1 MQDKDQ
7 AKRTAIMKM
16 EAMTL
21 FATLRAQTST
31 ERWWYF
37 REMRA
42 INRPVRLDQSISPYR
57 ASLYWD
63 YIFRGIECQVFL
75 EREAH
80 VGAIGEDMWTMS
92 FSGIEGKVNAL
103 TLQDCLKPLQN
114 EGYYIPN
121 GNENLERQMNF
132 SLGLYGACLMHVDV
146 KFPVSQPAVICAQH
160 VLDIIEKANEEGSAP
175 LRETIARIDAERA
188 LNNTTDDSENDDIMM
203 GDWQTW
209 K

>member
-1 MQDKDQ
+1 MNDP
-7 AKRTAIMKM
+7 KRSAIMKM

-21 FATLRAQTST
+21 FANIRAQAETN
-31 ERWWYF
+31 RWWYF

-42 INRPVRLDQSISPYR
+42 INHPVRLDQNLSAYR
-57 ASLYWD
+57 ASLHWD
-63 YIFRGIECQVFL
+63 YVFRGIECQVFL
-75 EREAH
+75 EREAQ
-80 VGAIGEDMWTMS
+80 VGQLGENLWTMS
-92 FSGIEGKVNAL
+92 FCGIEGKVKAL
-103 TLQDCLKPLQN
+103 TLHDFLKPLQN

-146 KFPVSQPAVICAQH
+146 KFPINQPPVACALH
-160 VLDIIEKANEEGSAP
+160 VLDVIENANESFGKP
-175 LRETIARIDAERA
+175 LNEILEEIEEENAKSQSSDEE
-188 LNNTTDDSENDDIMM
+188 DDPDIIM

>member
-1 MQDKDQ
+1 MMTDP
-7 AKRTAIMKM
+7 KRTALMKM

-21 FATLRAQTST
+21 FANLRAQVMTD
-31 ERWWYF
+31 RWWYF
-37 REMRA
+37 REMKA
-42 INRPVRLDQSISPYR
+42 MGRPVRLDQSISPYR
-57 ASLYWD
+57 ASLHWD

-80 VGAIGEDMWTMS
+80 VGQLGEDLWTMS
-92 FSGIEGKVNAL
+92 FSSIEGKVNAL
-103 TLQDCLKPLQN
+103 TLQEFLKPLQS

-146 KFPVSQPAVICAQH
+146 KFPIEQPPVPCALH
-160 VLDIIEKANEEGSAP
+160 ILDVLEKANAEGEPLAGILIRLAEEKQKNQSSH
-175 LRETIARIDAERA
+175 
-188 LNNTTDDSENDDIMM
+188 DDEDPDIIM

>member
-1 MQDKDQ
+1 MDP
-7 AKRTAIMKM
+7 KRSAIMKM

-21 FATLRAQTST
+21 FANLRAQANTN
-31 ERWWYF
+31 RWWYF

-42 INRPVRLDQSISPYR
+42 IGYPVRLDQSISSYR
-57 ASLYWD
+57 ASIHWD
-63 YIFRGIECQVFL
+63 YIFRGIECQIFV

-80 VGAIGEDMWTMS
+80 VGNIGENLWTIS
-92 FSGIEGKVNAL
+92 FCGIEGKNKAL
-103 TLQDCLKPLQN
+103 TLHEMLKPLQE

-132 SLGLYGACLMHVDV
+132 SLGLYGACLMHVDI
-146 KFPVSQPAVICAQH
+146 KFPIDRQPVECALH
-160 VLDIIEKANEEGSAP
+160 VLDTIEKSNETYKMP
-175 LRETIARIDAERA
+175 LAEILELLA
-188 LNNTTDDSENDDIMM
+188 EEKNKSQSTDEEEDPDIIM

>member
-1 MQDKDQ
+1 MSLTDQ
-7 AKRTAIMKM
+7 KRTAIMKM

-21 FATLRAQTST
+21 FAHIRAQANG

-37 REMRA
+37 VAMRA
-42 INRPVRLDQSISPYR
+42 MGRPVRIDQSISPYR
-57 ASLYWD
+57 ASLHWD

-80 VGAIGEDMWTMS
+80 IGQLGENMWSMS
-92 FSGIEGKVNAL
+92 FSGIEGKVKAL
-103 TLQDCLKPLQN
+103 TLHDYLKPLQD

-146 KFPVSQPAVICAQH
+146 KFPVNQPPVACALR
-160 VLDIIEKANEEGSAP
+160 VMDLLDKANQENEEP
-175 LRETIARIDAERA
+175 LSEVIARIEEEKKNLASDE
-188 LNNTTDDSENDDIMM
+188 DDDPDIMM

>member
-1 MQDKDQ
+1 MNDP
-7 AKRTAIMKM
+7 KRSAIMKM

-21 FATLRAQTST
+21 FANLRAQANTD
-31 ERWWYF
+31 RWWYF

-42 INRPVRLDQSISPYR
+42 IAHPVRLDQSISAYR
-57 ASLYWD
+57 ASIHWD
-63 YIFRGIECQVFL
+63 YIFRGIECQIFI

-80 VGAIGEDMWTMS
+80 VGKIGEDLWSMS
-92 FSGIEGKVNAL
+92 FSGIEGKNKAL
-103 TLQDCLKPLQN
+103 IIHDFIKPLQE

-132 SLGLYGACLMHVDV
+132 SLGLYGACLMHVDI
-146 KFPVSQPAVICAQH
+146 KFPIDQPPVTCALH
-160 VLDIIEKANEEGSAP
+160 ILDVIEKANESYNIP
-175 LRETIARIDAERA
+175 LAEILETIAEEK
-188 LNNTTDDSENDDIMM
+188 NKSQSSDDDEDSDIIM

>member
-1 MQDKDQ
+1 MMTDP
-7 AKRTAIMKM
+7 KRTALMKM

-21 FATLRAQTST
+21 FANLRAQVMTD
-31 ERWWYF
+31 RWWYF
-37 REMRA
+37 REMKA
-42 INRPVRLDQSISPYR
+42 MGRPVRLDQSISPYR
-57 ASLYWD
+57 ASLHWD

-80 VGAIGEDMWTMS
+80 VGQLGEDLWTMS
-92 FSGIEGKVNAL
+92 FSSIEGKVNAL
-103 TLQDCLKPLQN
+103 TLQEFLKPLQS

-146 KFPVSQPAVICAQH
+146 KFPIEQPPVPCALH
-160 VLDIIEKANEEGSAP
+160 ILDVLEKANAEGEPLAGILIRLAEEKQKNQSS
-175 LRETIARIDAERA
+175 
-188 LNNTTDDSENDDIMM
+188 DDDEDPDIIM